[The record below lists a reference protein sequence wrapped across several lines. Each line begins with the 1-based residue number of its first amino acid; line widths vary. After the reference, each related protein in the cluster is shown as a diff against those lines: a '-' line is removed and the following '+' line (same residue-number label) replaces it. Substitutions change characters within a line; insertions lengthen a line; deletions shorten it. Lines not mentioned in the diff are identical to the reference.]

1 MYMYVYYTCTLNSTC
16 TCTCTYKHA
25 LASVN
30 MHQID
35 CQSHLCRVLVE
46 RLDLD
51 GRVLRLG
58 VAAAQLTV
66 AVQTQRE
73 HVTGLD
79 QHGAVASAERDVD
92 DAVLR
97 QRAHARELFLARH
110 LDLSQPT
117 QGRFD
122 DGQ

>member
-1 MYMYVYYTCTLNSTC
+1 MYVYYTCTLNSTC
-16 TCTCTYKHA
+16 TCTYKHA

-30 MHQID
+30 MYQVA
-35 CQSHLCRVLVE
+35 CRSHLCRVLVE

-51 GRVLRLG
+51 GRVLWLG

-66 AVQTQRE
+66 TVQAQRK

-79 QHGAVASAERDVD
+79 QHGAVTGAERDVD

-97 QRAHARELFLARH
+97 QRAHARELFLASH
-110 LDLSQPT
+110 FDLSQPT
-117 QGRFD
+117 REGAF
-122 DGQ
+122 

>member
-1 MYMYVYYTCTLNSTC
+1 MYVYYTCTLNSTC
-16 TCTCTYKHA
+16 TCTYKHA

-30 MHQID
+30 MYQVD

-66 AVQTQRE
+66 TVQAQRK

-79 QHGAVASAERDVD
+79 QHGAVTGAERYVD
-92 DAVLR
+92 NAVFR
-97 QRAHARELFLARH
+97 QRAHARELLLARH
-110 LDLSQPT
+110 LDLKQPT
-117 QGRFD
+117 QGRLN